1 LIWRIWRNEVAEQRE
16 DRNGR
21 VPGLHDGV
29 WQSLFLE
36 ARVMEADQQ
45 GTGKAELLAQNGNLA
60 TQLPQSTSNPLGAKI
75 HMIGIK

>member
-36 ARVMEADQQ
+36 ARVIRLTNKVLERRSYWLK
-45 GTGKAELLAQNGNLA
+45 TE
-60 TQLPQSTSNPLGAKI
+60 I
-75 HMIGIK
+75 